1 MTNERDHNFKKIHAF
16 SLMTDKAQ
24 FKSSET
30 MNQRAKSY
38 TILWVYSF
46 RQLESCKSNSNLLV
60 CGLENS
66 GRSLSHTFQLASRP
80 WRYPG
85 SVPKVGN
92 KYNIGINNGTYIVA
106 QKKS

>member
-60 CGLENS
+60 FNMEIS
-66 GRSLSHTFQLASRP
+66 GRFPLSTLKFEKVDAGDILDRF
-80 WRYPG
+80 WR
-85 SVPKVGN
+85 
-92 KYNIGINNGTYIVA
+92 
-106 QKKS
+106 